1 MHILNYIDNF
11 WMILCICIFG
21 IFLYSQTC
29 IPGWMMSHSWPALL
43 HINEFINVPAGFIGL
58 GKQWWTVQTWMMKYE
73 IATGSTTFIE
83 SMNWMYEGYWVF
95 IDLYILHFD
104 TVMYELFSVC
114 FSDLQ
119 LLWSLKLSWWSSSEI
134 ANLFETHQCI
144 NNFVLEK
151 EDVITRIAS
160 FLNTTGIDW

>member
-1 MHILNYIDNF
+1 MH
-11 WMILCICIFG
+11 ICIFG

-83 SMNWMYEGYWVF
+83 SMNWMYEVYWVF
-95 IDLYILHFD
+95 IDLFILHFD
-104 TVMYELFSVC
+104 TVMCELFSACLFEICNC
-114 FSDLQ
+114 FGV
-119 LLWSLKLSWWSSSEI
+119 WSSFDGVPVR
-134 ANLFETHQCI
+134 L
-144 NNFVLEK
+144 L
-151 EDVITRIAS
+151 
-160 FLNTTGIDW
+160 IDLKHTNALTILCWSGKMS